1 MNDFDESKARE
12 RFILLNLARLA
23 GIAMVL
29 AAIAMSQLAS
39 NIPSLLNIGLGLCG
53 LAVFFFWPHKLA
65 SQWKTEDE

>member
-39 NIPSLLNIGLGLCG
+39 NIPSLLTIGLGLSG
-53 LAVFFFWPHKLA
+53 LAVFFFWPRKLA

>member
-1 MNDFDESKARE
+1 M
-12 RFILLNLARLA
+12 LLNLVRLA

-39 NIPSLLNIGLGLCG
+39 NIPSLLNIGLGLGG
-53 LAVFFFWPHKLA
+53 LAVFFFWPRKLA

>member
-23 GIAMVL
+23 GIAIVL

-53 LAVFFFWPHKLA
+53 LAVFFFWPRKLA

>member
-39 NIPSLLNIGLGLCG
+39 NIPSLLNIGLGLGG
-53 LAVFFFWPHKLA
+53 LAVFFFWPRKLA